1 MIVWLNVGSL
11 VLGLLAW
18 TLPFVTFRKNQ
29 LTLAVMSMGACA
41 LSLSF
46 QIFYHHHLVKIGD
59 WSAIMDTSGAVAFAS
74 AVLIIITILVNAL
87 TLMREKKGVA
97 A

>member
-18 TLPFVTFRKNQ
+18 TLPFVTYRKNQ

-59 WSAIMDTSGAVAFAS
+59 WSAIMDTSGSMAFAS
-74 AVLIIITILVNAL
+74 AVLIIVTILVNAL